1 MKVVMSLLETG
12 EKLSSEAQAIINVVG
27 RLGGFEVINVDDP
40 SNGDQSCPVAV
51 LPEGKRLESLRPL
64 LEEYVMAAPRRRDG
78 TAVLEDP
85 QAFIELVNRHKDLDS
100 VLFACARLTEPSVTA
115 VLDYHRKDHT
125 PRFGEHRAHYAF
137 PHSDEWK
144 AWFGRNKREMNQKQF
159 AEFIEDRLMDLAEP
173 QKAGERTREYVQAL
187 EATLSPRGKVA
198 EVSRQLEINIEQEFV
213 SAQKLHNGE
222 GQLIFK
228 EKHTDVQGNPVQVP
242 SAFLI
247 EIPVFTRGALVVIP
261 VRLRYRATK
270 EAIIFFYEL
279 AMLDELFRLAIDA
292 QISDIQK
299 EVDLPC
305 YIGSPEK

>member
-1 MKVVMSLLETG
+1 VTMALVEASARP
-12 EKLSSEAQAIINVVG
+12 SSEAQAIINVVAE
-27 RLGGFEVINVDDP
+27 LGGFEVVNVEDP
-40 SNGDQSCPVAV
+40 SNDGQKCPVAV
-51 LPEGKRLESLRPL
+51 LPSGKHLESLRPY
-64 LEEYVMAAPRRRDG
+64 LEEYVMAAPRRREG

-85 QAFIELVNRHKDLDS
+85 QAFVDLVNRHKDPDS
-100 VLFACARLTEPSVTA
+100 VLFACARLSDPSVTA
-115 VLDYHRKDHT
+115 VLDYHKKDHT

-173 QKAGERTREYVQAL
+173 QRAGERTREYVQAL

-228 EKHTDVQGNPVQVP
+228 ERHTDVQGNPVQVP

-247 EIPVFTRGALVVIP
+247 EISVFTRGALIVIP

-270 EAIIFFYEL
+270 EAITFFFEL
-279 AMLDELFRLAIDA
+279 AMLDELFRLAIDD
-292 QISDIQK
+292 QIEAIRQA
-299 EVDLPC
+299 VDLPC